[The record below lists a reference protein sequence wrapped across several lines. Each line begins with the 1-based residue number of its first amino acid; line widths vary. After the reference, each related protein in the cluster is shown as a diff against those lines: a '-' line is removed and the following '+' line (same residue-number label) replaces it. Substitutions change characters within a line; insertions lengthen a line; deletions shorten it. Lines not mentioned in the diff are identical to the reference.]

1 MPDKIDH
8 RAAYSPT
15 QMFVIGS
22 RMVDGY
28 SVEDAVRDYVSLHPD
43 DDEGSAQ
50 AEVEA
55 IPR

>member
-22 RMVDGY
+22 RTVDGY

-43 DDEGSAQ
+43 DGEGSAR